1 MQLPSDLDQ
10 IIQDLRRQRQGLS
23 EDHSTSKERVGEID
37 LIVNKLSELRDRA
50 DETLSRR
57 PKDLKVVPEKDETKP
72 GD

>member
-10 IIQDLRRQRQGLS
+10 IIQDLRRQREGLNK
-23 EDHSTSKERVGEID
+23 DHSTGSERVGEID

-50 DETLSRR
+50 DETLTRR
-57 PKDLKVVPEKDETKP
+57 PKEPRVVPEKDETKP